1 MEIWEYGALDI
12 HDPER
17 STLRRYFEELR
28 ERMPHLTGDVLE
40 FGVSTGRSLVTTC
53 AILRELGLTNQV
65 FGYDSFSGFPENSLH
80 ENDSVA
86 RFMEMREK
94 DEITA
99 DHLSR
104 VARNLKLVEARLGNK
119 PADVGSVSNSGNFS
133 STSLDLV
140 NRKLDVLGLSEKV
153 QLIDGDFTLDTKHK
167 ISSEKIAVVL
177 LDSDLYQT
185 YRCVLPC
192 VWSRLERGGFIY
204 LDEYYSLKFPGPMI
218 AVNEF
223 VSAQDD
229 ARLKKLDDWLGFER
243 WILERY

>member
-28 ERMPHLTGDVLE
+28 DRMPHLTGDVLE
-40 FGVSTGRSLVTTC
+40 FGVSTGRSLVATC
-53 AILRELGLTNQV
+53 AILRELGLTNKV
-65 FGYDSFSGFPENSLH
+65 FGYDSFSGFPENALH

-86 RFMEMREK
+86 RFLEMKE
-94 DEITA
+94 DGAISA
-99 DHLSR
+99 DHLTK
-104 VARNLKLVEARLGNK
+104 VERNMKLVEARLGNK
-119 PADVGSVSNSGNFS
+119 PAEVVSVSNSGNFS

-140 NRKLDVLGLSEKV
+140 NRKLHVLGLAEKV
-153 QLIDGDFTLDTKHK
+153 QLIDGDFTVSTKDK
-167 ISSEKIAVVL
+167 VPNEKIAAVL

-192 VWSRLERGGFIY
+192 VWSRLESGGFIY
-204 LDEYYSLKFPGPMI
+204 LDEYYSLKFPGPRI

-229 ARLKKLDDWLGFER
+229 ARLKKLEDWLGFER
-243 WILERY
+243 WILERS